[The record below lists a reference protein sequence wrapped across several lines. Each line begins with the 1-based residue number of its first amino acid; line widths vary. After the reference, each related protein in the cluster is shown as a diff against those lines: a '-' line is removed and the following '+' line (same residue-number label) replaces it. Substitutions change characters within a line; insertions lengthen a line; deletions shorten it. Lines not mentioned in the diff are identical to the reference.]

1 MSLTPETLTRHE
13 LNGLPARVVDAA
25 NPDLVGVAGRVAI
38 ETQQTLHLDDGSR
51 VRQVPKRGTT
61 FEFELRSA
69 EELGDAPAGSGSVG
83 TRGSGETARTDD
95 AAGGER
101 PAATDDAADG
111 ERPAATDDAAGGTRP
126 AATDTDEAAEDREAS
141 GSALERE
148 SETPG
153 VRPGQSG
160 STHDGSRD
168 ASGASRDCEGAV
180 YVTVDGTRLLSRP
193 AHRTEVTGDSQW
205 R

>member
-13 LNGLPARVVDAA
+13 LNGLPIRVVDAA
-25 NPDLVGVAGRVAI
+25 NPDLVGIAGRVVF
-38 ETQQTLHLDDGSR
+38 ETQQTLHVDSGATRSPRARGGCEARNASTSGDESREAAERGSG

-61 FEFELRSA
+61 FEFELVD
-69 EELGDAPAGSGSVG
+69 EVELDVAPAGDGS
-83 TRGSGETARTDD
+83 TD
-95 AAGGER
+95 
-101 PAATDDAADG
+101 TD
-111 ERPAATDDAAGGTRP
+111 
-126 AATDTDEAAEDREAS
+126 TDTDEAAEDRKAS

-160 STHDGSRD
+160 STHEGSRD
-168 ASGASRDCEGAV
+168 ASGASRDCESAV